1 MISAIRSGWLAVS
14 EWQVEKA
21 DDLLENCMKDF
32 TVQNEWGAM
41 GHMLD
46 AAWCGFQAF
55 IFGPESWSVVQIS
68 ASRPKLYMTQF
79 DWVSLILYNYVGQ
92 ASTYVWKTTDLSSS
106 KIATCSFVGHW
117 GADMTAARSKATSWQ
132 NGFWSLVH
140 VGWGVWMDLGF
151 LLLRSRPRRF
161 WAFHI
166 LLRVIWMIET
176 SGTTARGLM
185 RWCGGILTFLAFA
198 HMLDADHT
206 LMAILRRNECVR
218 FGTEASKGFLLQN
231 CSLLHQNR
239 KLSFKGTQSQRSS
252 CLLSRESH
260 QSWPIFCHIRDTGS
274 RLFGRI
280 CHQRTFLEVQDS
292 DGALIFS
299 PRWTWDLPVTHLKLF
314 Q

>member
-1 MISAIRSGWLAVS
+1 MLSRWLDFWGFDSDGFWSPDGFFQPKNEVPRVPNWRFTWFPPS
-14 EWQVEKA
+14 EA
-21 DDLLENCMKDF
+21 DDWRSVSDRWRRRMICWRTAWRILPFKMK
-32 TVQNEWGAM
+32 G

-46 AAWCGFQAF
+46 AAWCGLMRSFLVQRVEVLCRF
-55 IFGPESWSVVQIS
+55 LPQGRNSIWHNLIGSPWYYIIMWVRLQHMFGKQ
-68 ASRPKLYMTQF
+68 RTFHHQKLRLAVLLDTGEPIWLQPGAKLQVGRMDFGALYT
-79 DWVSLILYNYVGQ
+79 WVEVGR
-92 ASTYVWKTTDLSSS
+92 W
-106 KIATCSFVGHW
+106 IW
-117 GADMTAARSKATSWQ
+117 GS
-132 NGFWSLVH
+132 
-140 VGWGVWMDLGF
+140 

-166 LLRVIWMIET
+166 LLHVIWMIET

-260 QSWPIFCHIRDTGS
+260 QSWPIFCHIRD
-274 RLFGRI
+274 
-280 CHQRTFLEVQDS
+280 
-292 DGALIFS
+292 
-299 PRWTWDLPVTHLKLF
+299 
-314 Q
+314 

>member
-1 MISAIRSGWLAVS
+1 MVGLLGVWFRWFLESGWIFSTKKWSTTCPKLAFHMISAIRSGWLAVS

-32 TVQNEWGAM
+32 TVQNERGAHAWCGLM
-41 GHMLD
+41 RLD
-46 AAWCGFQAF
+46 AAFRLSFLVQRVEVLCRFLPQGRNSIWHNLIGSPWYYIIMWVRLQHM
-55 IFGPESWSVVQIS
+55 FGKQ
-68 ASRPKLYMTQF
+68 RTFHHQKLRLAVLLDTGEPIWLQPGAKLQVGRMDFGALYT
-79 DWVSLILYNYVGQ
+79 WVEVGR
-92 ASTYVWKTTDLSSS
+92 W
-106 KIATCSFVGHW
+106 IW
-117 GADMTAARSKATSWQ
+117 GS
-132 NGFWSLVH
+132 
-140 VGWGVWMDLGF
+140 

-166 LLRVIWMIET
+166 LLHVIWMIET

-260 QSWPIFCHIRDTGS
+260 QSWPIFCHIRD
-274 RLFGRI
+274 
-280 CHQRTFLEVQDS
+280 
-292 DGALIFS
+292 
-299 PRWTWDLPVTHLKLF
+299 
-314 Q
+314 